1 MRYIRPACGRM
12 VRFAERGTMRGSAK
26 RFDAHARADY
36 ALPPPSVGVKAASRH
51 VAFPHRGAR
60 ETVHPALGWLG
71 PWFRGLRRVT
81 GRRRA
86 PPASGRGGPAGCA
99 RRLGR
104 HARRGCDIA
113 EGICGR
119 EYRRGLP

>member
-60 ETVHPALGWLG
+60 ETVHPALVYRFSKTFPLG
-71 PWFRGLRRVT
+71 FDFRYHESWQGNPVL
-81 GRRRA
+81 
-86 PPASGRGGPAGCA
+86 
-99 RRLGR
+99 L
-104 HARRGCDIA
+104 D
-113 EGICGR
+113 
-119 EYRRGLP
+119 